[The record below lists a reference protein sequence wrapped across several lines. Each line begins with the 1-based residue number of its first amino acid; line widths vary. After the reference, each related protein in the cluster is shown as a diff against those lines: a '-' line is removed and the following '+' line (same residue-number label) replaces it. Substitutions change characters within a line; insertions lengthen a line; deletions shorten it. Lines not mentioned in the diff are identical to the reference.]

1 LRSRKL
7 LSLALAAVILAGI
20 AAAMTLPV
28 GSWLQSLVDWVVEHP
43 VEGAAVYLIFA
54 TVCGV
59 LMTPGWI
66 PMMLAGVLFGLGK
79 GIPMAAVG
87 IVGGATA
94 AFLVGRRLLRH
105 PIERRIAGNLT
116 LVAIDRA
123 VDQQAFTIVVLTRLA
138 LVLPYNLLNYV
149 YGATRVGL
157 GTYMLATG
165 LGMLPAVALYVY
177 LGTLASDVGQ
187 MLNSGGTAPPGSWW
201 ISVIAL
207 AAIVAV
213 MIVIQRAARRA
224 LIDPVSTADQSL
236 TEE

>member
-1 LRSRKL
+1 MPKVLLRL
-7 LSLALAAVILAGI
+7 VLAAVVVIGI
-20 AAAMTLPV
+20 AGATTLPV
-28 GSWLQSLVDWVVEHP
+28 GSWLQGLGDWVGERP
-43 VEGAAVYLIFA
+43 IEGALAYLVVA

-79 GIPMAAVG
+79 GIALAAVG

-94 AFLVGRRLLRH
+94 AFLAGRSLLRG
-105 PIERRIAGNLT
+105 PIERRIAGNTT

-123 VDQQAFTIVVLTRLA
+123 VDQQAFTIVFLTRLA

-149 YGATRVGL
+149 YGGTRVAL

-165 LGMLPAVALYVY
+165 LGMLPAVTLYAY

-187 MLNSGGTAPPGSWW
+187 MLDSGGAAPPGSWW
-201 ISVIAL
+201 ISAIAL

-213 MIVIQRAARRA
+213 TIVIQRAARRA
-224 LIDPVSTADQSL
+224 LIDPVSAADQPPP
-236 TEE
+236 EE